1 LKRRCVWSAESGSLD
16 RAKAFLEIQKEFG
29 RFDRYIRHFI
39 GGKPIQNRHRSM
51 KQVPVDQK
59 VRRQTVPGSAS

>member
-1 LKRRCVWSAESGSLD
+1 LKRRCAWSAESGSLD

-29 RFDRYIRHFI
+29 RFDRYIWHFT
-39 GGKPIQNRHRSM
+39 GGKPIQNRRRSM
-51 KQVPVDQK
+51 KQVPVDRK